1 MKLHLSILEKLIDLP
16 TKDARELRHLL
27 DDTGLEVKGV
37 DGDGASTVFNIETLA
52 NRGDTL
58 CALGVARELSA
69 RLLTAIKLPSIAA
82 AIEDRKASVGIRRNT
97 PACLR
102 YALLELVLPKSM
114 QLRPDIAAVMGPL
127 SPDRHAIVEYLNYIW
142 LELGQPM
149 HAFDRD
155 KVEGEVTIETLESA
169 QEVVALDGKSY
180 IVPEGAI
187 VIRDRK
193 KILAVAGVIGCQN
206 SMVTPQTS
214 RVLVESATFDP
225 VAIRKARRA
234 MNINTDASHTFER
247 GSDVE
252 NVKFALQ
259 RLVYLTGAAGGAVG
273 DGNSAQV
280 VGLTYLE
287 GEPTERRKVK
297 NSVSAIRRELHAPR
311 LAETEI
317 YTRLKYLGFGI
328 EVASEPLQFAASV
341 PSWRLWDIRNPE
353 DLVEEFVRV
362 HGLNRVKTEL
372 PPLDYDKPELDP
384 TESFLEAV
392 EPALLGNGFSE
403 VITKGFISSDDARRM
418 WEIDPSA
425 QNRYVGIKNAVES
438 SYSHLKES
446 NILHLGRLCESN
458 LRRGVESIKVYE
470 FGRLFSRIPSTETRF
485 EFERDVL
492 SLAAAGRWIDTRW
505 RKEEDLEHAIS
516 FFKGTL
522 ETLAAALGVLFT
534 AVPAKNPI
542 LHPGI
547 QAALKVGR
555 VEVGF
560 FGVIHPQLQAQID
573 LQTKMLYAELDVERL
588 CKLMRARD
596 YRQASDLP
604 AVWRDLTFKLPL
616 RSLAADTAKF
626 IRESDP
632 QNLQYIDVVDDFR
645 KKEESFRRVSYRL
658 IFQHADRTLEGA
670 EVDAEIEKILAH
682 LKGRHQLE
690 LAV

>member
-16 TKDARELRHLL
+16 TKDARELRQLL

-37 DGDGASTVFNIETLA
+37 DGEGAAIVFNIETLA

-69 RLLTAIKLPSIAA
+69 RLLTAINLPSVVA
-82 AIEDRKASVGIRRNT
+82 AIEDRKASVAVRKNT
-97 PACLR
+97 TGCLR
-102 YALLELVLPKSM
+102 YALLELVLPKAM
-114 QLRPDIAAVMGPL
+114 QLRSDVAAVMGAP

-155 KVEGEVTIETLESA
+155 KVEGEVIIEALEGA
-169 QEVVALDGKSY
+169 QEIVALDGKSY
-180 IVPEGAI
+180 LVPEGAV
-187 VIRDRK
+187 VIKDRK

-206 SMVTPQTS
+206 SMVTPQTT

-259 RLVYLTGAAGGAVG
+259 RLVYLTGAAGGAVK
-273 DGNSAQV
+273 DGNSTQV
-280 VGLTYLE
+280 VGLTYIE
-287 GEPTERRKVK
+287 GEPTERRRVK
-297 NSVSAIRRELHAPR
+297 NSVAAIRRELHAPR

-328 EVASEPLQFAASV
+328 EPASEPLHFIASV

-362 HGLNRVKTEL
+362 YGLNKVKAEL
-372 PPLDYDKPELDP
+372 PPLDYEKPELDP
-384 TESFLEAV
+384 TESFLAAV
-392 EPALLGNGFSE
+392 EPVLLGCGFSE

-418 WEIDPSA
+418 WQMDPSA
-425 QNRYVGIKNAVES
+425 QNRYVGIRNAVES

-446 NILHLGRLCESN
+446 NLLHMGRLCENN

-470 FGRLFSRIPSTETRF
+470 FGRLFSRIPSTESRF

-492 SLAAAGRWIDTRW
+492 SLAATGRWMDTRW
-505 RKEEDLEHAIS
+505 RKEEELEQVVS

-522 ETLAAALGVLFT
+522 EALAAALGVTF
-534 AVPAKNPI
+534 VSGSSKNPI
-542 LHPGI
+542 LHPGM
-547 QAALKVGR
+547 QAVLKVGR
-555 VEVGF
+555 TEVGF
-560 FGVIHPQLQAQID
+560 WGVIHPQLQSQID
-573 LQTKMLYAELDVERL
+573 LQSKMMYAELDVEKL
-588 CKLMRARD
+588 CKLMRPRE

-616 RSLAADTAKF
+616 RSLAADTTKF

-632 QNLQYIDVVDDFR
+632 QNLLHIDVVDDFR
-645 KKEESFRRVSYRL
+645 KKEEDFRRVSYRL
-658 IFQHADRTLEGA
+658 IFQHVDRTLEGA
-670 EVDAEIEKILAH
+670 EVDTQIEKILAH
-682 LKGRHQLE
+682 LKARHQLE